1 MTCIYGNPKLQHRHQ
16 VWDQLSIVAK
26 SLNEEDEWITI
37 GDFNQ
42 VLLTKD
48 KVSFRDNQL
57 KGVQQL
63 RDCLDKCLLSE
74 IPSKGQYLSWMN
86 NRKGKDLIWEKLD
99 RVFANNN

>member
-1 MTCIYGNPKLQHRHQ
+1 MEIKSMNKNISVYISDHQNKFWMTCIYGNPKLQHRHQ

-48 KVSFRDNQL
+48 KVSFRDN
-57 KGVQQL
+57 
-63 RDCLDKCLLSE
+63 
-74 IPSKGQYLSWMN
+74 
-86 NRKGKDLIWEKLD
+86 
-99 RVFANNN
+99 